1 MAGSETVNRQIVGVT
16 NSSSSQAL
24 EETFFY
30 VESVEVPENLLSLD
44 LLRDLGWGAELFAVV
59 TITLVG
65 RFIAMRFLKV
75 LGSHFEKTSNAWDD
89 ALFEAA
95 RLPMSWFILIMGL
108 LWAVEVSD
116 GYVDTE
122 LFSADNLAVFR
133 QLTFIVLIALFT
145 VRFLTRAEKRLL
157 EIQAEEADELGTTLD
172 PTTVHALGKVLRLS
186 TFISAVLIAMPTV
199 GIEITALLA
208 FGGVGGIAVGFAAK
222 DLLAN
227 FFGGLMIYLDR
238 PFALGDWIRSPD
250 REIEGTVEAI
260 GWRLTVV
267 RTFDKRPLYIPNS
280 VFNTLSLEN
289 PSRMS
294 NRRIKEN
301 IGIRYSDSDKMEAI
315 VRDVKAMLQ
324 SHEEI
329 DQKQTL
335 IVNFLS
341 YGPSSLD
348 FFIYTF
354 TKTTNWIRFH
364 EIKQDVLLKIVGIV
378 HSHQADF
385 AFPTTTLDGIDGL
398 LGKSAIREEP

>member
-1 MAGSETVNRQIVGVT
+1 MV
-16 NSSSSQAL
+16 
-24 EETFFY
+24 
-30 VESVEVPENLLSLD
+30 SLD
-44 LLRDLGWGAELFAVV
+44 TLRELGWGAELIAVV
-59 TITLVG
+59 TVTLIA
-65 RFIAMRFLKV
+65 RFIAMRLLAV
-75 LGSHFEKTSNAWDD
+75 VGRHFEKTTNAWDD
-89 ALFEAA
+89 ALFDAA
-95 RLPMSWFILIMGL
+95 QVPLSWFILIMGL
-108 LWAVEVSD
+108 LWAIEISD
-116 GYVDTE
+116 GYVDTVM
-122 LFSADNLAVFR
+122 FSAENIDVFR

-145 VRFLTRAEKRLL
+145 IRFITRAETRLL
-157 EIQAEEADELGTTLD
+157 ESPPKDADGTESVLD
-172 PTTVHALGKVLRLS
+172 ATTVHALAKLLRLS
-186 TFISAVLIAMPTV
+186 AVISAVLIAMPTL

-250 REIEGTVEAI
+250 REIEGTVETI

-301 IGIRYSDSDKMEAI
+301 IGIRYGDSDKMEAI
-315 VRDVKAMLQ
+315 VNDVKQMLK
-324 SHEEI
+324 SHDEI

-341 YGPSSLD
+341 YGTSSLD

-364 EIKQDVLLKIVGIV
+364 EIKQDVLLKIVEIV
-378 HSHQADF
+378 HSHGADF

-398 LGKSAIREEP
+398 IERSEAVEES